1 MLLNLNLFITGLK
14 FEKAEKAWQ
23 GKKIPR
29 KDLFPFPPDRWQE
42 LLEPGRKKNSSR
54 SFYDNIK
61 PNFISGSFSYSDENA
76 VQQNNKQ
83 NLNLDVDNGFLAK
96 PDF

>member
-1 MLLNLNLFITGLK
+1 
-14 FEKAEKAWQ
+14 
-23 GKKIPR
+23 
-29 KDLFPFPPDRWQE
+29 
-42 LLEPGRKKNSSR
+42 LEPGRKKNSSR